1 MVRGRWS
8 FVASLFVL
16 VVFHEGAAAAQQL
29 EVSRI
34 VPSEATVNE
43 DVDVFGK
50 GFGKGTQVYLGDR
63 ALTARVISPFRLRV
77 SIPDGARTGVLVVK
91 RNGRVASSQEL
102 KIVQFHEPPVIAS
115 VSPKVVKPG
124 GLLRIKGRG
133 FGEANRQ
140 IYVSVGG
147 AAAEVLERSREV
159 LIVRV
164 PDEATSGA
172 VIVVV
177 SRGGQAIAAMPI
189 RVEIPKVVT
198 RAPASDD
205 AAPAA
210 IP

>member
-1 MVRGRWS
+1 MVRRRRS
-8 FVASLFVL
+8 FCASLFALL
-16 VVFHEGAAAAQQL
+16 VVFEGSAVAQGL
-29 EVSRI
+29 EVNRI

-43 DVDVFGK
+43 DVDVYGR

-63 ALTARVISPFRLRV
+63 ALVTRVISPFRLRV
-77 SIPDGARTGVLVVK
+77 SIPQGARTGVLVVK
-91 RNGRVASSQEL
+91 RNGRVVSSQEL
-102 KIVQFHEPPVIAS
+102 KVVQFHEPPVIMS

-147 AAAEVLERSREV
+147 AAAEVLERTREV

-164 PDEATSGA
+164 PDEANSGA

-189 RVEIPKVVT
+189 RVEVPKVVT
-198 RAPASDD
+198 RAPAAEDV
-205 AAPAA
+205 APATS
-210 IP
+210 P